1 MSSMGKK
8 KKGPALMTK
17 VLKKKKLC
25 KAKKKVPPVPP
36 VPLIP
41 GTKIV
46 VETLSTST
54 KANVVWQDGSVEFGK
69 FYKQSFL
76 LYTISQWY
84 QICFISIAFR
94 YPIDTA
100 LSNSSLR

>member
-17 VLKKKKLC
+17 VLKKKKLRR
-25 KAKKKVPPVPP
+25 AKKKVPP

-46 VETLSTST
+46 VETLSTNT
-54 KANVVWQDGSVEFGK
+54 KANVVWQDGSVEFGINNDNYCVCPFVCAHCITNYTY
-69 FYKQSFL
+69 FYLF
-76 LYTISQWY
+76 
-84 QICFISIAFR
+84 
-94 YPIDTA
+94 
-100 LSNSSLR
+100 

>member
-1 MSSMGKK
+1 
-8 KKGPALMTK
+8 MTK

-25 KAKKKVPPVPP
+25 KAKKKIPPA
-36 VPLIP
+36 PLIP

-69 FYKQSFL
+69 FYK
-76 LYTISQWY
+76 
-84 QICFISIAFR
+84 
-94 YPIDTA
+94 
-100 LSNSSLR
+100 

>member
-25 KAKKKVPPVPP
+25 KARKKVPPVP
-36 VPLIP
+36 LIA

-69 FYKQSFL
+69 FYKSFFLYMIFFRFITHYL
-76 LYTISQWY
+76 LHFLVI
-84 QICFISIAFR
+84 
-94 YPIDTA
+94 
-100 LSNSSLR
+100 

>member
-1 MSSMGKK
+1 MDVLVCHLWVKRK
-8 KKGPALMTK
+8 RVQL

-25 KAKKKVPPVPP
+25 KARKKVPPVP
-36 VPLIP
+36 LIA

-69 FYKQSFL
+69 FYKSFFLHMINFCHYL
-76 LYTISQWY
+76 LYFLVI
-84 QICFISIAFR
+84 
-94 YPIDTA
+94 
-100 LSNSSLR
+100 